1 MHAFLNTAIHA
12 ARDAAEAIAHSSD
25 RLDRVRIFEAT
36 DSTVTTNIDH
46 DSEQTILYHIQK
58 AYPQHSIQSRLC
70 GYIKGEDENTLWLI
84 DPLVGSKNFVNGF
97 THFCVSI
104 ACKIGDKINH
114 AVVINPMQRE
124 EYTASRGAGAQL
136 NSRRLRVSDTES
148 LDEAFVCLDPHAKP
162 EHRGVLTD
170 LQQQLLTRNCH
181 IRQTGASALD
191 IAWVAAGK
199 LDAGWLSN
207 TGHESLAAVQLI
219 MQESGGFISD
229 ITGNPDITN
238 AGELVFGNP
247 KCFKQLLQLRTA
259 L

>member
-25 RLDRVRIFEAT
+25 RLDRVRILEAT
-36 DSTVTTNIDH
+36 DSTFTTNIDH
-46 DSEQTILYHIQK
+46 DSEKTILYHIQK
-58 AYPQHSIQSRLC
+58 AYPEHSIQSRLS

-84 DPLVGSKNFVNGF
+84 DPLVGSRNFVNGF

-104 ACKIGDKINH
+104 ACKVGDKINH

-136 NSRRLRVSDTES
+136 NSRRLRVSARES
-148 LDEAFVCLDPHAKP
+148 LEQAFVCLDPHAKP
-162 EHRGVLTD
+162 EQRAVLTD
-170 LQQQLLTRNCH
+170 LQQQLLALNCH

-191 IAWVAAGK
+191 VVWVAAGK

-207 TGHESLAAVQLI
+207 TRQETMAAVTLI

-229 ITGNPDITN
+229 ISGNPDISN
-238 AGELVFGNP
+238 ASELVFGNP
-247 KCFKQLLQLRTA
+247 KCFKQLLQLRTN